1 MLALGLDPSM
11 TGFGWC
17 IHDSDATGRDRAYA
31 RGKFSTPA
39 KEIFI
44 SRYMYLRDQVGALL
58 DKYPA
63 VKVLGV
69 ESPPFGEQW
78 SEGLYGLFLYVNEA
92 VYTRRRDVVYF
103 DPVTVKMLAKGDP
116 KRKGKMFKSDMVN
129 AALADTGGIG
139 RWNHNEA
146 DAYIIARSAAQFWR
160 FVQGGIQAEDLTPAE
175 LHSFARTHT
184 FVRGKRAGQTV
195 KSGLVYR
202 EKDRFFRFSQL
213 PE

>member
-11 TGFGWC
+11 TGFGWSV
-17 IHDSDATGRDRAYA
+17 HDSDATGRTRDVA
-31 RGKFSTPA
+31 RGRFATSPRQV
-39 KEIFI
+39 FI
-44 SRYMYLRDQVGALL
+44 SRYMYLRDQVAALL
-58 DKYPA
+58 DRYPT

-103 DPVTVKMLAKGDP
+103 DPSTVKMLAKGDQA
-116 KRKGKMFKSDMVN
+116 RKGKMFKSDMVN
-129 AALADTGGIG
+129 AAVADTGGTG

-146 DAYIIARSAAQFWR
+146 DAYIVARSAAQFWR
-160 FVQGGIQAEDLTPAE
+160 LVEGQIQIEDLTPAE
-175 LHSFARTHT
+175 AHSFARTHT
-184 FVRGKRAGQTV
+184 FKKGKHAGETV
-195 KSGLVYR
+195 KGGLVYR
-202 EKDRFFRFSQL
+202 ENDRFHRFSHI

>member
-1 MLALGLDPSM
+1 M